1 MLNPSGKPTRLA
13 KVAKETNVAL
23 ATIADF
29 LKTKD
34 IEIEVK
40 PTTKLDMA
48 QYKLV
53 LEHFKPD
60 LLANLKVSQEEMPE
74 AQKPTIALESL
85 KAEEARK
92 QAAREKEK
100 ADQEAKRQAEEAE
113 IARAAELAALKAEKA
128 LQAKQE
134 AEAAEAKAKSEP
146 AKKEEKAEPKPEKEP
161 ETEDKDTKSSINV
174 LGKIDLANL
183 NTKNRPDKKGVKGGK
198 IDAEERKRVER
209 QIKENEQA
217 EEKKAKA
224 AAEKAKKDAA
234 DAPKEPSAP
243 KEEHKTKVE
252 KLSGPTVLG
261 KIVLPVDKKPVRTPR
276 EDKRPKRKRIA
287 KVDVNSAG
295 RGTGGYQGRNPGGP
309 GGARPPYRRGPGGPG
324 GPGGNRNAPQLPMDE
339 KAIKQQVKNTL
350 AKLNAQGGKSK
361 SSKNRRAKREVVSQR
376 IEEQRRQQDAEQHVL
391 KVTEFVTAGELASM
405 MDVGSTEVVAACM
418 SLGLMVAI
426 NQRLDAET
434 LQIVAEEFGY
444 AVEFIS
450 AEASE
455 IVLEEPDTEENL
467 QSRPPI
473 VTVMGHV
480 DHGKTSLLDYYRKTN
495 VIGGEA
501 GGITQH
507 IGAYSI
513 KLDDGRQVTFLD
525 TPGHEAFTA
534 MRARGAQVTDLCI
547 IVIAADDSIMPQTRE
562 AINHAQ
568 AAEVPMVF
576 AINKIDKDGAN
587 PEKIREELSAM
598 NILVEDWGGKYQC
611 QEISAKKGL
620 NMDALLEKVL
630 LEADILEL
638 KADSKK
644 RAVGTVVESA
654 LDKGRG
660 YVTTIMVQAGTLKIG
675 DYVLAGTESGKIKA
689 MQDEWGKKV
698 TSAGPSMPLSV
709 LGLSGAVSAG
719 DKFYVLE
726 DEREARQIATKRQQL
741 QREQGIRTQKH
752 LTLDEIGRRLAI
764 GDFQE
769 LNIILKGDVDGSIQ
783 ALSDALVKLSTESI
797 QVNVIH
803 KGVGP
808 ISDSDVLLATA
819 SSAIIVG
826 FQVRPVASAKKL
838 AEREEIDIR
847 LYSIIY
853 DAINDVKEAMEGM
866 LSPEIKEEILGT
878 VEVRETFR
886 ISKVGTIA
894 GCFVT
899 NGKVHRNSKVRI
911 IRQGVVVH
919 TGLLGS
925 LKRFKDD
932 VKEVGKGYE
941 CGLNIDNY
949 NDIKEQ
955 DIIEVYKEVEVK
967 AKL

>member
-29 LKTKD
+29 LKTKN
-34 IEIEVK
+34 IEIEAK
-40 PTTKLDMA
+40 PTTKLDID
-48 QYKLV
+48 QYTLV

-74 AQKPTIALESL
+74 SQKPTIALESL

-92 QAAREKEK
+92 QEARDREK
-100 ADQEAKRQAEEAE
+100 AAQEAKRQAEADEK
-113 IARAAELAALKAEKA
+113 ARAAELAALKAEKEA
-128 LQAKQE
+128 QAKAE
-134 AEAAEAKAKSEP
+134 AEAKP
-146 AKKEEKAEPKPEKEP
+146 VEKAEPVKKEAVSESKAEKPSEEEPAPAEK
-161 ETEDKDTKSSINV
+161 DVKGSINV

-183 NTKNRPDKKGVKGGK
+183 NTKNRPDKKGAKGGK

-209 QIKENEQA
+209 QIKENVEAEAAKVKKDEQ
-217 EEKKAKA
+217 
-224 AAEKAKKDAA
+224 KAKKDAE

-243 KEEHKTKVE
+243 REEHKTQVT
-252 KLSGPTVLG
+252 KLTGPTVLG
-261 KIVLPVDKKPVRTPR
+261 KIVLPVDKKPVRTR
-276 EDKRPKRKRIA
+276 EEKRPKRKRIA

-295 RGTGGYQGRNPGGP
+295 RPVGGGYQGRQTGPPGSRPPFKRGGP
-309 GGARPPYRRGPGGPG
+309 P
-324 GPGGNRNAPQLPMDE
+324 NRNAPQLPMDE

-376 IEEQRRQQDAEQHVL
+376 MEDQRRQQEHEQNVI

-405 MDVGSTEVVAACM
+405 MDVGPTEVVAACM

-444 AVEFIS
+444 VVDFVS

-455 IVLEEPDTEENL
+455 IVLEQPDNEENL
-467 QSRPPI
+467 ITRPPI

-495 VIGGEA
+495 VISDEA

-513 KLDDGRQVTFLD
+513 KLKDERQVTFLD

-568 AAEVPMVF
+568 AAEVPMIF

-598 NILVEDWGGKYQC
+598 NILVEDWGGKFQC

-620 NMDALLEKVL
+620 NMDELLEKVL

-638 KADSKK
+638 KADPKK

-660 YVTTIMVQAGTLKIG
+660 YVTTLLVQSGTLAVG
-675 DYVLAGTESGKIKA
+675 DIVLAGTESGKIKA
-689 MQDEWGKKV
+689 MYDETGKKV
-698 TSAGPSMPLSV
+698 DKAGPSMPLSV
-709 LGLSGAVSAG
+709 LGLNGAVSAG
-719 DKFYVLE
+719 DKFFVLE

-808 ISDSDVLLATA
+808 ISESDVLLASA

-838 AEREEIDIR
+838 AEREDIDIR

-853 DAINDVKEAMEGM
+853 DAINEVKEAMEGM

-941 CGLNIDNY
+941 CGLNIENY

>member
-29 LKTKD
+29 LKTKN
-34 IEIEVK
+34 IEIEAK
-40 PTTKLDMA
+40 PTTKLDID
-48 QYKLV
+48 QYTLV

-60 LLANLKVSQEEMPE
+60 LLANLEVRKEEMPE
-74 AQKPTIALESL
+74 AQKPTLSL
-85 KAEEARK
+85 DSIKAEEARK
-92 QAAREKEK
+92 QAAREKAE
-100 ADQEAKRQAEEAE
+100 QEAKAIADAEQKE
-113 IARAAELAALKAEKA
+113 R
-128 LQAKQE
+128 
-134 AEAAEAKAKSEP
+134 EAAEASKKAEAEKAEA
-146 AKKEEKAEPKPEKEP
+146 AKKAEEKPKEEKAAKPEPEAKSEDTEKAKEEPKAES
-161 ETEDKDTKSSINV
+161 KSSLNV
-174 LGKIDLANL
+174 LGKIDLSNV
-183 NTKNRPDKKGVKGGK
+183 NNKSRPDKKGAKM
-198 IDAEERKRVER
+198 DSEERKRVEK
-209 QIKENEQA
+209 QIKDKEKADSDAKSKEA
-217 EEKKAKA
+217 SDKKEAEKPKEEKP
-224 AAEKAKKDAA
+224 EI
-234 DAPKEPSAP
+234 
-243 KEEHKTKVE
+243 EEHKTKVQ

-261 KIVLPVDKKPVRTPR
+261 KIEIPVDRKPAKRV

-287 KVDVNSAG
+287 KVDVNAAG
-295 RGTGGYQGRNPGGP
+295 RRDSNFQGRGAPGSRPPFKRGGP
-309 GGARPPYRRGPGGPG
+309 PGAKRPEPNQP
-324 GPGGNRNAPQLPMDE
+324 LDE
-339 KAIKQQVKNTL
+339 QAIKQQVKNTL
-350 AKLNAQGGKSK
+350 AKLNAGGGKSK
-361 SSKNRRAKREVVSQR
+361 SSKNRRAKRDSVSQKL
-376 IEEQRRQQDAEQHVL
+376 EEQRRIDDHEQSIL
-391 KVTEFVTAGELASM
+391 KVTEFVTAGDLASM
-405 MDVGSTEVVAACM
+405 MDVGPTEVVSACM

-444 AVEFIS
+444 QVEFIS
-450 AEASE
+450 AQDSE
-455 IVLEEPDTEENL
+455 IVLEEPDNEENL
-467 QSRPPI
+467 ISRPPI

-507 IGAYSI
+507 IGAYSVSLAEDKKI
-513 KLDDGRQVTFLD
+513 TFLD

-568 AAEVPMVF
+568 AAEVPMIF

-587 PEKIREELSAM
+587 PDKIREELSAM
-598 NILVEDWGGKYQC
+598 NILVEEWGGKYQC

-620 NMDALLEKVL
+620 NMDDLLEKVI
-630 LEADILEL
+630 LEAEVLEL

-644 RAVGTVVESA
+644 RAIGTVVESA

-660 YVTTIMVQAGTLKIG
+660 YVTTLLVQGGTLKIG
-675 DYVLAGTESGKIKA
+675 DIVLAGTESGKIKA
-689 MQDEWGKKV
+689 MHDELGKKV
-698 TSAGPSMPLSV
+698 SSAGPSMPLSV

-783 ALSDALVKLSTESI
+783 ALSDSLVKLSTENI

-819 SSAIIVG
+819 SDAIIVG

-838 AEREEIDIR
+838 AEREDIDIR

-853 DAINDVKEAMEGM
+853 DAINEVKEAMEGM

-878 VEVRETFR
+878 VDVRETFR

-899 NGKVHRNSKVRI
+899 SGKVQRNSKVRI

-949 NDIKEQ
+949 NDIKEG

-967 AKL
+967 AKLK

>member
-100 ADQEAKRQAEEAE
+100 AEQEEKRQAEEAE
-113 IARAAELAALKAEKA
+113 AARAAELAALKAEKE
-128 LQAKQE
+128 LQAE
-134 AEAAEAKAKSEP
+134 EEAKAAEQKAVA
-146 AKKEEKAEPKPEKEP
+146 AKKEEKPEAKTEKEP
-161 ETEDKDTKSSINV
+161 ETEDKDAKSSINV

-183 NTKNRPDKKGVKGGK
+183 NTKNRPDKKGAKGGK
-198 IDAEERKRVER
+198 IDAQERKRVER

-224 AAEKAKKDAA
+224 AADKAKKEA
-234 DAPKEPSAP
+234 DEAPKAPATP

-261 KIVLPVDKKPVRTPR
+261 KIELPVDKKPVRTPR
-276 EDKRPKRKRIA
+276 DEKRPKRKRIA

-295 RGTGGYQGRNPGGP
+295 RGTGGYQGRSPGGP
-309 GGARPPYRRGPGGPG
+309 GGRGNFRKG

-405 MDVGSTEVVAACM
+405 MDVGPTEVVAACM

-467 QSRPPI
+467 KSRPPI

-480 DHGKTSLLDYYRKTN
+480 DHGKTSLLDFYRNTN

-513 KLDDGRQVTFLD
+513 KLENDRQVTFLD

-587 PEKIREELSAM
+587 PDKIREELSAM

-630 LEADILEL
+630 LESDLLEL
-638 KADSKK
+638 KADSEK

-698 TSAGPSMPLSV
+698 SSAGPSMPLSV